1 MIPGVAGTQT
11 AARRLG
17 LGRALDLCVTGRWID
32 AQDALLVGM
41 VAEVVPL
48 ADLDRRALAIARAF
62 ARVSRERSAILK
74 LAVWG
79 GLDLP
84 LRQGLELE
92 HRLWKRG
99 SAL

>member
-1 MIPGVAGTQT
+1 
-11 AARRLG
+11 
-17 LGRALDLCVTGRWID
+17 
-32 AQDALLVGM
+32 M

-48 ADLDRRALAIARAF
+48 ADLDRRALTIARAF
-62 ARVSRERSAILK
+62 AHVSRERSAILK
-74 LAVWG
+74 RAVWE

-92 HRLWKRG
+92 QRLWRRA

>member
-1 MIPGVAGTQT
+1 MILAMRSHGWAGNTPATDEEAIELWQAAGV
-11 AARRLG
+11 
-17 LGRALDLCVTGRWID
+17 
-32 AQDALLVGM
+32 
-41 VAEVVPL
+41 P
-48 ADLDRRALAIARAF
+48 
-62 ARVSRERSAILK
+62 RERSAILK

-84 LRQGLELE
+84 LRDGLELE

>member
-1 MIPGVAGTQT
+1 
-11 AARRLG
+11 L
-17 LGRALDLCVTGRWID
+17 
-32 AQDALLVGM
+32 

-48 ADLDRRALAIARAF
+48 ADLDRRALTIARAF
-62 ARVSRERSAILK
+62 GRVARERSAILK

-92 HRLWKRG
+92 RRLWQRLALIETDRSPAPIRG
-99 SAL
+99 GKNADI

>member
-1 MIPGVAGTQT
+1 
-11 AARRLG
+11 
-17 LGRALDLCVTGRWID
+17 
-32 AQDALLVGM
+32 M

-48 ADLDRRALAIARAF
+48 ADLDRRALALARTF
-62 ARVSRERSAILK
+62 ARVVRERSAILK

-84 LRQGLELE
+84 LRDGLELE
-92 HRLWKRG
+92 RRLWKRG

>member
-1 MIPGVAGTQT
+1 
-11 AARRLG
+11 
-17 LGRALDLCVTGRWID
+17 RWID

-48 ADLDRRALAIARAF
+48 ADLDRRALTIARSF
-62 ARVSRERSAILK
+62 AGVSRERSALLK

-92 HRLWKRG
+92 RRLWKRG

>member
-1 MIPGVAGTQT
+1 
-11 AARRLG
+11 
-17 LGRALDLCVTGRWID
+17 
-32 AQDALLVGM
+32 
-41 VAEVVPL
+41 
-48 ADLDRRALAIARAF
+48 LDRRALAIARAF

>member
-1 MIPGVAGTQT
+1 
-11 AARRLG
+11 
-17 LGRALDLCVTGRWID
+17 
-32 AQDALLVGM
+32 M

-48 ADLDRRALAIARAF
+48 ADLDRRAMTIARAF
-62 ARVSRERSAILK
+62 AGVARERSAILK

-92 HRLWKRG
+92 HRLWKRRR
-99 SAL
+99 AL